1 MLPEGTLTVLC
12 EIGGF
17 RRITNRSDYQ
27 KVRENFSMDKLRS
40 LAEDL
45 ESGFL
50 VSASC
55 GKDSKIEI
63 SFRVQTAS
71 CAANQTIQGG
81 RKPQN
86 NRKLTISLMKIEKL
100 KTENVLN
107 LSSFLLKDC
116 INCTEM

>member
-55 GKDSKIEI
+55 GKASK
-63 SFRVQTAS
+63 SVS
-71 CAANQTIQGG
+71 
-81 RKPQN
+81 
-86 NRKLTISLMKIEKL
+86 
-100 KTENVLN
+100 
-107 LSSFLLKDC
+107 
-116 INCTEM
+116 